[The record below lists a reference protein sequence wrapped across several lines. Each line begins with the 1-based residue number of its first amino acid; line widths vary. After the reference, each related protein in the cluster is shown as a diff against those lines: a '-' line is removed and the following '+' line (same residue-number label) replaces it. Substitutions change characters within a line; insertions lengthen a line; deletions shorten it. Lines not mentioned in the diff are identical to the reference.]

1 MGNVTNILMAKRDHA
16 SCASQEE
23 VDQRFSSCVYRYE
36 LDVDFAREA
45 PGDPEV
51 GALACELT
59 ERSLLGN
66 CYFARNAIHN
76 ADQLFLYTE
85 KEADDRLLGFIQFH
99 ANDVLAKLAV
109 LDEQGIFDLPSP

>member
-1 MGNVTNILMAKRDHA
+1 MGDVTNILTAKRDHA

-23 VDQRFSSCVYRYE
+23 VDQRFSSCVYMYE
-36 LDVDFAREA
+36 LEVEFSREA

-51 GALACELT
+51 GALVCELT

-66 CYFARNAIHN
+66 CYFTRNAIRN
-76 ADQLFLYTE
+76 ADRLFLYTE

-99 ANDVLAKLAV
+99 IKDVLARLAV
-109 LDEQGIFDLPSP
+109 LHEQGIFDLL